1 MSDMHDA
8 VRTPPAAPQDLT
20 GTTVGRFNILAR
32 LGVGGMGEVY
42 RADDTK
48 LRRTVAIKR
57 MAPRVHG
64 DPIEAARL
72 LREGQRASA
81 LNHPNIAAIYD
92 VIEEKGEILLVME
105 YIEGKT
111 LRERMWSP
119 ISMAEFLAIAMQCS
133 EGLAAAIAHECLK
146 QAPHSPK
153 QQCCVPHCLVPS
165 CCAVPAV
172 AGTAVANSQ
181 WRSYADDHVV
191 CADRFVLFFCVGG
204 RHDCPAEY

>member
-8 VRTPPAAPQDLT
+8 VRTPAALQNLT
-20 GTTVGRFNILAR
+20 GTTVGRFNSLAR

-57 MAPRVHG
+57 MSPRVHA

-105 YIEGKT
+105 YIEGK
-111 LRERMWSP
+111 
-119 ISMAEFLAIAMQCS
+119 
-133 EGLAAAIAHECLK
+133 
-146 QAPHSPK
+146 
-153 QQCCVPHCLVPS
+153 
-165 CCAVPAV
+165 
-172 AGTAVANSQ
+172 
-181 WRSYADDHVV
+181 
-191 CADRFVLFFCVGG
+191 
-204 RHDCPAEY
+204 